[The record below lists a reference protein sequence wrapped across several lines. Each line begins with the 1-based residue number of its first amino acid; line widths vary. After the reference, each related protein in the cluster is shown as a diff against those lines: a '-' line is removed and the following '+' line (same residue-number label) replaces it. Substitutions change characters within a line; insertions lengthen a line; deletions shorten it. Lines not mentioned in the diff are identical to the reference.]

1 MKDVQQSSGLCT
13 FDNMKFLPGEKVR
26 FLNEAIEGVV
36 SKLLNNDRVEVTDEF
51 GFTHTAPA
59 KYLVRIEFQMEDRI
73 YSSKPTEEY
82 RKDAK
87 DTRVP
92 ARPLSIV
99 SSLDADETIY
109 AAIIL
114 QNSDSPLSSDIEL
127 KLVNNCSSAVSFT
140 VARKDEDVRIGV
152 TAGVL
157 NPKSEVVIGVF
168 SQDELHRFEG
178 FVFQFLFF
186 NEGIFKPRPAAEK
199 SLKFSSS
206 DFVEGENWDVI
217 KHRDQKTLLMPLHV
231 TGREADVDMQKLIDR
246 YESQKEEIAKRRE
259 PVESKG
265 KKKSEKFV
273 ILNKEKVVDL
283 HIEELMKDHND
294 MSNSQI
300 ISYQLKKFQYEMD
313 QAIINHYYKIIF
325 IHGVGEGILKSA
337 IREELKKYADIQ
349 FGEAP
354 YQKFGHGATEV
365 IFS

>member
-1 MKDVQQSSGLCT
+1 MKL
-13 FDNMKFLPGEKVR
+13 LPGEKVR

-36 SKLLNNDRVEVTDEF
+36 TKILNNDRVEVTDEY

-59 KYLVRIEFQMEDRI
+59 KYLVRIEFQMDD
-73 YSSKPTEEY
+73 TVHDVGQEEGGM
-82 RKDAK
+82 KEVK
-87 DTRVP
+87 EESPV
-92 ARPLSIV
+92 ARPAGII

-114 QNSDSPLSSDIEL
+114 RDSDSPLNSDIEL
-127 KLVNNCSSAVSFT
+127 KLVNNSGSAVAFT

-157 NPKSEVVIGVF
+157 KSKNEFQVGVF
-168 SQDELHRFEG
+168 SQDELHRFSG

-186 NEGIFKPRPAAEK
+186 NEGIFKPRPFAEK
-199 SLKFSSS
+199 SLRFSSS

-217 KHRDQKTLLMPLHV
+217 RHRDQKTLLMPLV
-231 TGREADVDMQKLIDR
+231 VLGREAGVDMQKLIER
-246 YESQKEEIAKRRE
+246 YESQQEENAKRKTVPE
-259 PVESKG
+259 PKNR
-265 KKKSEKFV
+265 KKKTDKFV
-273 ILNKEKVVDL
+273 ILNKEKIVDL
-283 HIEELMKDHND
+283 HIEELLKDHSE

-337 IREELKKYADIQ
+337 IREELKKYADIK

-354 YQKFGHGATEV
+354 YEKFGHGATEI
-365 IFS
+365 IFT

>member
-1 MKDVQQSSGLCT
+1 
-13 FDNMKFLPGEKVR
+13 MKFLPGEKVR

-59 KYLVRIEFQMEDRI
+59 KYLVRIEFQMETGLQEGRPVENEKNDVKKG
-73 YSSKPTEEY
+73 SSA
-82 RKDAK
+82 AK
-87 DTRVP
+87 TQT
-92 ARPLSIV
+92 II
-99 SSLDADETIY
+99 SSLDTDETIY

-114 QNSDSPLSSDIEL
+114 LDSDSPLSSDIEL
-127 KLVNNCSSAVSFT
+127 KLVNNSSSAVSYT
-140 VARKDEDVRIGV
+140 VARKDEEVRIGV

-157 NPKSEVVIGVF
+157 NPKSETVIGVF

-206 DFVEGENWDVI
+206 DFIDGENWDVI
-217 KHRDQKTLLMPLHV
+217 KHREQKTLLMPLFV

-246 YESQKEEIAKRRE
+246 YESQKIELSKRKE
-259 PVESKG
+259 PDGSKG

-283 HIEELMKDHND
+283 HIEELIKDHSG

-349 FGEAP
+349 FAEAP

>member
-1 MKDVQQSSGLCT
+1 MKL
-13 FDNMKFLPGEKVR
+13 LPGEKVR

-36 SKLLNNDRVEVTDEF
+36 TKLLNNDRVEVTDEF

-59 KYLVRIEFQMEDRI
+59 KYLVRIEFQMDERLHSPGREEKEMKDI
-73 YSSKPTEEY
+73 KEPTVSP
-82 RKDAK
+82 KQ
-87 DTRVP
+87 TSV
-92 ARPLSIV
+92 I

-114 QNSDSPLSSDIEL
+114 LDSVSPLSSDIEL
-127 KLVNNCSSAVSFT
+127 RLVNNCNSSVSFT
-140 VARKDEDVRIGV
+140 VARKDDDLRIGV
-152 TAGVL
+152 SAGVL
-157 NPKSEVVIGVF
+157 KSKNEVVIGVF
-168 SQDELHRFEG
+168 SQDELHHFNG

-186 NEGIFKPRPAAEK
+186 SEGMYKPRPFAEK

-206 DFVEGENWDVI
+206 DFVEGENWDTI
-217 KHRDQKTLLMPLHV
+217 KHKDRKTLLMPLYV
-231 TGREADVDMQKLIDR
+231 LGREADVDMQKLIDR
-246 YESQKEEIAKRRE
+246 YEFQKGENAKRRE
-259 PVESKG
+259 VPDVKG
-265 KKKSEKFV
+265 KKKKTDKFV

-283 HIEELMKDHND
+283 HIEELLKDHSD

-337 IREELKKYADIQ
+337 IREELKKYADIR

-354 YQKFGHGATEV
+354 YEKFGHGATEV